1 VNYSIEL
8 LTIDNQSRSILR
20 ISPHPNP
27 NPKMESSLG
36 EIFDQMESR
45 LEEILDRMEARLLEI
60 ITVAKDKQQAEPVS
74 FTTNST
80 ADEHFT
86 EFDNEVVPGCI
97 VVTRIDGSL
106 AASLSPGSMWSLP
119 RSTTRTAT
127 PSWPASARTS
137 PSTTSLDDG
146 PLFDEEPAQLTTA
159 TRFVLD
165 SNRDATLTCSTKFL
179 NILVNTALVG
189 RTKGIVA
196 KGKDLIL
203 ISRPW
208 PPDFVIFH
216 SLGPS
221 DFVTFLRV
229 MVED

>member
-97 VVTRIDGSL
+97 VVTRIDVEL
-106 AASLSPGSMWSLP
+106 AAFDHENGDPFVASISADLSFDNKLGG
-119 RSTTRTAT
+119 RSR
-127 PSWPASARTS
+127 ARTDVV
-137 PSTTSLDDG
+137 LDDG
-146 PLFDEEPAQLTTA
+146 PLFDEEPAQLATA

-216 SLGPS
+216 SLGPP